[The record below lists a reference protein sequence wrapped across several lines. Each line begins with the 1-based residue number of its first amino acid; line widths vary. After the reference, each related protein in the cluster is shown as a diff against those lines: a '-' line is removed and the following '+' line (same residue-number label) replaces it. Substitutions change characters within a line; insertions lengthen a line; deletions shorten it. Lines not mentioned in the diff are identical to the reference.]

1 VSERAGIRLLTTVV
15 LYALALPVFI
25 VKAGLDL
32 VRAWRKLEP
41 VRQGVI
47 VCRWCSYPNAA
58 ARMATCPNPS
68 CGATEPNSL
77 FSCGFCGATFDSI
90 SCEGCG
96 ATIKV
101 L

>member
-1 VSERAGIRLLTTVV
+1 MNERAGSRLLTTVV

-25 VKAGLDL
+25 VKAALDL

-41 VRQGVI
+41 VRRGVI
-47 VCRWCSYPNAA
+47 ICRWCSHPNAA
-58 ARMATCPNPS
+58 ARMATCS

-77 FSCGFCGATFDSI
+77 FACSFCGATFDSI
-90 SCEGCG
+90 TCEGCG